1 MAEQHSTQANR
12 DQTIMTDI
20 AIVGAGLAGSSMALA
35 LADSKYSITVL
46 DAKPLAPAT
55 TPNDK
60 HQPRVSAL
68 TPGTIR
74 LLESLNAW
82 QQIPASR
89 VSPYSRMHVREADG
103 TGEINFSAEDLRIE
117 SLGCIVENH
126 CIQSALLARLSDYN
140 NVTIEAPVTVNACET
155 SQHTESPGNP
165 PGSLLHLADGRR
177 IHAKLVIAA
186 DGARSPVRDLVQ
198 IPVRSWDYNH
208 TALVTTV
215 YSEQPHQHT
224 ARQIFHDEGVLAFLP
239 LSDAGPASQGQ
250 RACSIVWSLLP
261 EQAEAMMALD
271 EAAFLAA
278 LGHASEHWLGKI
290 EGCEQRFSFPLRQC
304 HAKRYFQDGVVLIGD
319 AAHSIHP
326 LAGQG
331 ANLGFQDV
339 ACLSRILKAG
349 DRDLADPILL
359 RRYQR
364 ERRPANL
371 LMAGVMEGF
380 KQLYADQPLPIRWLR
395 NKGMQAVDHWP
406 FIKNELVRQAL
417 S

>member
-1 MAEQHSTQANR
+1 MQSKNDINA
-12 DQTIMTDI
+12 DQTITTDI
-20 AIVGAGLAGSSMALA
+20 AIVGAGLAGSAMALS
-35 LADSKYSITVL
+35 LADSEYSVTLL
-46 DAKPLAPAT
+46 DARPLTAEIAPS
-55 TPNDK
+55 DK
-60 HQPRVSAL
+60 HLPRVSAL

-74 LLESLNAW
+74 FLQSLQAW
-82 QQIPASR
+82 GEIPPSR

-103 TGEINFSAEDLRIE
+103 TGEINFSAEDLRTE

-126 CIQSALLARLSDYN
+126 FIQSALLKRLGACE
-140 NVTIEAPVTVNACET
+140 NVTIHAPVTVTACEPST
-155 SQHTESPGNP
+155 T
-165 PGSLLHLADGRR
+165 GSLLHLADGQHIRAR
-177 IHAKLVIAA
+177 IVIAA
-186 DGARSPVRDLVQ
+186 DGARSPLRDLLQ
-198 IPVRSWDYNH
+198 IPVRAWDYNH

-215 YSEQPHQHT
+215 YTEQPHQQT

-239 LSDAGPASQGQ
+239 LSSAGPASEGQ
-250 RACSIVWSLLP
+250 HACSIVWSLMP

-271 EAAFLAA
+271 EQAFLAE
-278 LGHASEHWLGKI
+278 LGHASEHWLGDI
-290 EGCEQRFSFPLRQC
+290 QGCEQRFSFPLRQC
-304 HAKRYFQDGVVLIGD
+304 HAKHYFQDGVVLIGD

-339 ACLSRILKAG
+339 ACLSRILKQG
-349 DRDLADPILL
+349 DRDLSDPVLL

-395 NKGMQAVDHWP
+395 NKGMHMVDQWSL
-406 FIKNELVRQAL
+406 IKNELVRQAL